1 MSVSERNRGQVKYTY
16 EVMDVCAHQRF
27 DPGVLGGR
35 GTDEYALFGQACGES
50 QARHRVPWLLGR
62 ARRSLDVVA
71 GMSRLLGQTMES
83 EAARGH
89 TQTHGGMVFCVV
101 VGFEGVDQGEKDD
114 EDHVETHGG

>member
-1 MSVSERNRGQVKYTY
+1 MSDRNRSQVEYTY
-16 EVMDVCAHQRF
+16 EVVDVCAHQRF
-27 DPGVLGGR
+27 DPGVLGGGR

-101 VGFEGVDQGEKDD
+101 VGLEGVDKERRMMRTK
-114 EDHVETHGG
+114 